1 MAMKQMRREK
11 TKAPSKGIGETHKT
25 ASGTLWFGDLRLT
38 GEETT
43 TPIIRAGGRATESG
57 MDFQAEVGTW
67 LAAHLLARMP
77 VGGRFGLANLALP
90 TAIQFETGDGLDDI
104 RLDQDD
110 ASSIDLQSKTSAG
123 LAKSPTSPLGK
134 TISQLARLMIDA
146 RDAGTVVDPA
156 KIRAVLAVAAN
167 APRSLDA
174 LERGCRAF
182 DLGGSWTTT
191 KASRSSA
198 ERDALDLFETHA
210 RAAWSSTSAA
220 PPTDDDLVTMARL
233 FRIARFSMNEDED
246 NWREASRLLGG
257 RLYGSEAAGEAPLRD
272 LKSIIRSMIGNG
284 APADRAGLLRELR
297 RLGHNDVG
305 AADFTADLGRLSAAT
320 DAELARLA
328 GHTRLPIVGGI
339 PIARASD
346 GPLSTAV
353 DSGSLIVIGEPGAGK
368 TGALVALAQARHA
381 AGETVVFLSVDRFPG
396 VAIAANLQSELGLEH
411 PLVEVLN
418 AAPGSGAKLLIID
431 ALDAAR
437 GGPAEGVFAQLIET
451 LGASVTDWTVIA
463 SIRTFD
469 LRNGRRF
476 RDAMPGTPPDPTFAE
491 TGLGNVRHFQVP
503 RLVDEDL
510 DAAGAAAADLGSLL
524 TAAPDKLR
532 DLLRNVFNL
541 SLAAQLLADGASP
554 DSIRTVATQSDLIDA
569 YEDRR
574 LVGTALHQA
583 AAATIGAMVSRR
595 RLAVRKVVVGHDQ
608 LDSVV
613 QTGVLTDTGDLV
625 SFAHHVL
632 FDHVAGRFYLEWD
645 DPARLIGQLCG
656 DSSIALMLA
665 PALRFAIERL
675 WRQDAD
681 GKAQVW
687 RLVADI
693 YADAAVDPVLANV
706 ALRTAIER
714 VVTPVDVAG
723 LVTLIVARPNDEALA
738 TMLSRLARFVGLTVD
753 QAGSI
758 VASEAIAWALVADAA
773 IATGS
778 RDKSDATRFLLHTLF
793 DKGDLADAELLTV
806 FGRAARA
813 LLAFAWAADP
823 PMQATAV
830 SAIRFVGKSFAS
842 DSVASRALL
851 DRILREPHF
860 SANADREARWLSE
873 QIVQIARSDPDF
885 SIEIY
890 RSLYSQDITDDSTSH
905 FGGQVSRIMPLSSN
919 RRQDYQ
925 SCRYDLG
932 RRVTRLLEL
941 SVPLGT
947 RAIVEAAL
955 RDTDRAMPLGDDRER
970 VTIVGRAPFD
980 LLGHDYSYKA
990 WDDTE
995 EQLGT
1000 QDDDVLAQF
1009 VAHLRAC
1016 SPEAFAATVEA
1027 AANDYAGP
1035 AVWTRI
1041 LGVGAER
1048 VGEVGDLLW
1057 PFASNITTLGHG
1069 DIVRDAVRLLAA
1081 VYPSRTI
1088 EERAA
1093 FEAETLRPNL
1103 FTNEAEQR
1111 WWRRTLSRFLSL
1123 VDANAIATD
1132 AMRALRTE
1140 LVAAEELSGNPPMR
1154 SGSIRWGSS
1163 RGITRSFLAGEGV
1176 DTEEGPDA
1184 EIVGQSEALSDLVQ
1198 NTPSDSNAAVLGV
1211 LWAGTLTTIGMYDA
1225 NATELHAKVEQP
1237 VWGNISNAVER
1248 IVAADA
1254 YVPGADG
1261 LPSIDELLEILN
1273 RLWASRFPEPKEND
1287 DSLSWGNWEV
1297 RVYAAEA
1304 YVALARRFGDTHG
1317 ELVGKFDAMLAD
1329 PAPQVRLQAAERL
1342 LVLWNVARDRMWE
1355 LAEQVARDEPH
1366 PGVLAFFLHH
1376 VVARTT
1382 WQDVEKC
1389 KAIIEIVRAR
1399 REAIE
1404 RDDKPGRDKVA
1415 EQLGGLTAQLW
1426 CWQEEQA
1433 AFEWLTAW
1441 SGDPAAHREYF
1452 TSFLS
1457 MLRGAFF
1464 TRYAS
1469 GEERDAGLS
1478 DRSQRAAMTI
1488 LEACSAASASSHA
1501 AVTQE
1506 QVEGDAREAAIAT
1519 YRAAESIIGHLMNQ
1533 LYFGSGAHADNREA
1547 AVGLMSADTMRRFLD
1562 DYRPMLVLL
1571 AASHEP
1577 STHHHLVELYE
1588 FLIPGDPPNVFDALH
1603 ALLTGSAARE
1613 GYHHESLAAP
1623 VIARMITRY
1632 IADHR
1637 SIFEDDTRRA
1647 ALVEI
1652 LRLFSDVGWSDAL
1665 KLLYDLPDLLR

>member
-1 MAMKQMRREK
+1 
-11 TKAPSKGIGETHKT
+11 
-25 ASGTLWFGDLRLT
+25 
-38 GEETT
+38 
-43 TPIIRAGGRATESG
+43 

-738 TMLSRLARFVGLTVD
+738 TMLS
-753 QAGSI
+753 
-758 VASEAIAWALVADAA
+758 
-773 IATGS
+773 
-778 RDKSDATRFLLHTLF
+778 
-793 DKGDLADAELLTV
+793 
-806 FGRAARA
+806 
-813 LLAFAWAADP
+813 
-823 PMQATAV
+823 
-830 SAIRFVGKSFAS
+830 
-842 DSVASRALL
+842 
-851 DRILREPHF
+851 
-860 SANADREARWLSE
+860 
-873 QIVQIARSDPDF
+873 
-885 SIEIY
+885 
-890 RSLYSQDITDDSTSH
+890 
-905 FGGQVSRIMPLSSN
+905 
-919 RRQDYQ
+919 
-925 SCRYDLG
+925 
-932 RRVTRLLEL
+932 
-941 SVPLGT
+941 
-947 RAIVEAAL
+947 
-955 RDTDRAMPLGDDRER
+955 
-970 VTIVGRAPFD
+970 
-980 LLGHDYSYKA
+980 
-990 WDDTE
+990 
-995 EQLGT
+995 
-1000 QDDDVLAQF
+1000 
-1009 VAHLRAC
+1009 
-1016 SPEAFAATVEA
+1016 
-1027 AANDYAGP
+1027 
-1035 AVWTRI
+1035 
-1041 LGVGAER
+1041 
-1048 VGEVGDLLW
+1048 
-1057 PFASNITTLGHG
+1057 
-1069 DIVRDAVRLLAA
+1069 
-1081 VYPSRTI
+1081 
-1088 EERAA
+1088 
-1093 FEAETLRPNL
+1093 
-1103 FTNEAEQR
+1103 
-1111 WWRRTLSRFLSL
+1111 
-1123 VDANAIATD
+1123 
-1132 AMRALRTE
+1132 
-1140 LVAAEELSGNPPMR
+1140 
-1154 SGSIRWGSS
+1154 
-1163 RGITRSFLAGEGV
+1163 
-1176 DTEEGPDA
+1176 
-1184 EIVGQSEALSDLVQ
+1184 
-1198 NTPSDSNAAVLGV
+1198 
-1211 LWAGTLTTIGMYDA
+1211 
-1225 NATELHAKVEQP
+1225 
-1237 VWGNISNAVER
+1237 
-1248 IVAADA
+1248 
-1254 YVPGADG
+1254 
-1261 LPSIDELLEILN
+1261 
-1273 RLWASRFPEPKEND
+1273 
-1287 DSLSWGNWEV
+1287 
-1297 RVYAAEA
+1297 
-1304 YVALARRFGDTHG
+1304 
-1317 ELVGKFDAMLAD
+1317 
-1329 PAPQVRLQAAERL
+1329 
-1342 LVLWNVARDRMWE
+1342 
-1355 LAEQVARDEPH
+1355 
-1366 PGVLAFFLHH
+1366 
-1376 VVARTT
+1376 
-1382 WQDVEKC
+1382 
-1389 KAIIEIVRAR
+1389 
-1399 REAIE
+1399 
-1404 RDDKPGRDKVA
+1404 
-1415 EQLGGLTAQLW
+1415 
-1426 CWQEEQA
+1426 
-1433 AFEWLTAW
+1433 
-1441 SGDPAAHREYF
+1441 
-1452 TSFLS
+1452 
-1457 MLRGAFF
+1457 
-1464 TRYAS
+1464 
-1469 GEERDAGLS
+1469 
-1478 DRSQRAAMTI
+1478 
-1488 LEACSAASASSHA
+1488 
-1501 AVTQE
+1501 
-1506 QVEGDAREAAIAT
+1506 
-1519 YRAAESIIGHLMNQ
+1519 
-1533 LYFGSGAHADNREA
+1533 
-1547 AVGLMSADTMRRFLD
+1547 
-1562 DYRPMLVLL
+1562 
-1571 AASHEP
+1571 
-1577 STHHHLVELYE
+1577 
-1588 FLIPGDPPNVFDALH
+1588 
-1603 ALLTGSAARE
+1603 
-1613 GYHHESLAAP
+1613 
-1623 VIARMITRY
+1623 
-1632 IADHR
+1632 
-1637 SIFEDDTRRA
+1637 
-1647 ALVEI
+1647 
-1652 LRLFSDVGWSDAL
+1652 
-1665 KLLYDLPDLLR
+1665 

>member
-1 MAMKQMRREK
+1 
-11 TKAPSKGIGETHKT
+11 
-25 ASGTLWFGDLRLT
+25 
-38 GEETT
+38 
-43 TPIIRAGGRATESG
+43 

-67 LAAHLLARMP
+67 LAAHLLARLP
-77 VGGRFGLANLALP
+77 VGGRFGLANVAVP
-90 TAIQFETGDGLDDI
+90 TTIQLETGDGLDDI

-110 ASSIDLQSKTSAG
+110 ASRIDLQSKTSAG
-123 LAKSPTSPLGK
+123 LAKSPKSPLGK
-134 TISQLARLMIDA
+134 TISQLVRLIINA
-146 RDAGTVVDPA
+146 RDAGTAVDPA
-156 KIRAVLAVAAN
+156 KARAVLAVAAD
-167 APRSLDA
+167 APRTLDA
-174 LERGCRAF
+174 LERGCRTF
-182 DLGGSWTTT
+182 DLGGTWSST
-191 KASRSSA
+191 KAGRSKA

-210 RAAWSSTSAA
+210 RTAWTALSAT
-220 PPTDDDLVTMARL
+220 PPTGEDLVMMARL
-233 FRIARFSMNEDED
+233 FRVSRFSMNEGED
-246 NWREASRLLGG
+246 NWREASRLIGA
-257 RLYGSEAAGEAPLRD
+257 RLYGSEAAGDAPLRD
-272 LKSIIRSMIGNG
+272 LKAIIRGMIGNG

-305 AADFTADLGRLSAAT
+305 AADYTADLGRLSAAT
-320 DAELARLA
+320 EAELDRLA
-328 GHTRLPIVGGI
+328 GHTRLPIAGGI
-339 PIARASD
+339 PIARTSD
-346 GPLSTAV
+346 GPLSAAI
-353 DSGSLIVIGEPGAGK
+353 DFGSLIVIGEPGAGK
-368 TGALVALAQARHA
+368 TGALVALAQARRA
-381 AGETVVFLSVDRFPG
+381 AGDTVVFLSVDRFPG

-411 PLVEVLN
+411 PLVEVLD

-437 GGPAEGVFAQLIET
+437 GGSAEGVFAQLIET
-451 LGASVTDWTVIA
+451 LAASGTDWTVIA

-476 RDAMPGTPPDPTFAE
+476 RDAMPGTPPNPAFAE

-503 RLVDEDL
+503 RLADEDL
-510 DAAGAAAADLGSLL
+510 HAAGSAASGLGNLL
-524 TAAPDKLR
+524 AAAPDKLR
-532 DLLRNVFNL
+532 DLLRTVFNL

-583 AAATIGAMVSRR
+583 ASATVGAMVSRR

-608 LDSVV
+608 LDAVI

-645 DPARLIGQLCG
+645 DPVRLIGQLGG

-693 YADAAVDPVLANV
+693 YADTAVDPVLANV

-714 VVTPVDVAG
+714 AATPIDVAG
-723 LVTLIVARPNDEALA
+723 LVALIEARPNDEALI
-738 TMLSRLARFVGLTVD
+738 TMLSRLSRFVGLAAD
-753 QAGSI
+753 QAGSV
-758 VASEAIAWALVADAA
+758 VASEAITWAKIADAA

-778 RDKSDATRFLLHTLF
+778 RDLSDATRFLLHTLF
-793 DKGDLADAELLTV
+793 DKGELADAELLTV

-830 SAIRFVGKSFAS
+830 GAIRFVGKSFAS
-842 DSVASRALL
+842 DPAASRAML

-873 QIVQIARSDPDF
+873 QIVPIARSDPDF
-885 SIEIY
+885 TIEIY

-925 SCRYDLG
+925 GCRYDLG

-955 RDTDRAMPLGDDRER
+955 GDTDRTMPLGDDRER
-970 VTIVGRAPFD
+970 VTIEGRTPFD
-980 LLGHDYSYKA
+980 LLGHDYSFKA

-995 EQLGT
+995 KRHGT
-1000 QDDDVLAQF
+1000 QDDDVLAQL

-1016 SPEAFAATVEA
+1016 SPEAFAETVEA
-1027 AANDYAGP
+1027 AASDYAGP

-1048 VGEVGDLLW
+1048 VDEVGDLLW
-1057 PFASNITTLGHG
+1057 PFAGNITILGNG

-1081 VYPSRTI
+1081 VYPSRPL

-1093 FEAETLRPNL
+1093 VEAKTLRPDL
-1103 FTNEAEQR
+1103 FTDEAEQR

-1123 VDANAIATD
+1123 VDADAIATD
-1132 AMRALRTE
+1132 AMRALRGE
-1140 LVAAEELSGNPPMR
+1140 LVAAEELAGNPPTR
-1154 SGSIRWGSS
+1154 SGTIRWGSTG
-1163 RGITRSFLAGEGV
+1163 RMTRSILAWQGV
-1176 DTEEGPDA
+1176 DTEQGPDA
-1184 EIVGQSEALSDLVQ
+1184 QMVEQSETLSDLVQ
-1198 NTPSDSNAAVLGV
+1198 NTPSASDAAALGA
-1211 LWAGTLTTIGMYDA
+1211 LWAATRATIDMYDA
-1225 NATELHAKVEQP
+1225 NAAALHGKVEQP

-1248 IVAADA
+1248 IVDAPA
-1254 YVPGADG
+1254 YVPGTDG
-1261 LPSIDELLEILN
+1261 LPSLEELLAMLD
-1273 RLWASRFPEPKEND
+1273 RLWASRLPEPKDND
-1287 DSLSWGNWEV
+1287 DSLSYGNWEV
-1297 RVYAAEA
+1297 RVYAAKA
-1304 YVALARRFGDTHG
+1304 YVGLARRFGDTHP

-1342 LVLWNVARDRMWE
+1342 LALWDVARDRMWE
-1355 LAEQVARDEPH
+1355 LAEQVARDEPNS
-1366 PGVLAFFLHH
+1366 GVLGFFLHN

-1382 WQDVEKC
+1382 SHDVEKC

-1404 RDDKPGRDKVA
+1404 RDDQPGRDKVA
-1415 EQLGGLTAQLW
+1415 EPLGGLTAQLW
-1426 CWQEEQA
+1426 CGQEEQA
-1433 AFEWLTAW
+1433 ALDWLTAW
-1441 SGDPAAHREYF
+1441 AGDPAAHREYF

-1478 DRSQRAAMTI
+1478 DRSQRAAMII

-1506 QVEGDAREAAIAT
+1506 QVEGDARENAIAT

-1562 DYRPMLVLL
+1562 DYRPMLALL

-1588 FLIPGDPPNVFDALH
+1588 FLIPSDPPGVFDALH
-1603 ALLTGSAARE
+1603 ALLTGPAARE

-1623 VIARMITRY
+1623 VIVRMVTRY

-1637 SIFEDDTRRA
+1637 SIFEDDTRRV